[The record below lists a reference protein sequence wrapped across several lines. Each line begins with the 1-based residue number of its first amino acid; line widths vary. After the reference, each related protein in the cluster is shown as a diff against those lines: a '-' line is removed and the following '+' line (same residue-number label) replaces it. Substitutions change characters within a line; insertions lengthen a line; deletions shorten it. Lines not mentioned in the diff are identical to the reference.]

1 MVEVIVHEELEKFRS
16 KVDKFELIV
25 AFLCSFRQIPES
37 QWENIKVLRLVV
49 VKDNFVPDFGDKFW
63 AFGESLKKVSI
74 FFFSLVKSTL
84 NVRLL
89 IKWQTLELVNNCFD
103 ILDVPFIS

>member
-25 AFLCSFRQIPES
+25 AFLGSFRQIPES

-49 VKDNFVPDFGDKFW
+49 VKDNFVPDFGDKF
-63 AFGESLKKVSI
+63 
-74 FFFSLVKSTL
+74 
-84 NVRLL
+84 
-89 IKWQTLELVNNCFD
+89 
-103 ILDVPFIS
+103 

>member
-25 AFLCSFRQIPES
+25 TFLGSFRQIPES

-49 VKDNFVPDFGDKFW
+49 VKDNFVPDFGDKF
-63 AFGESLKKVSI
+63 
-74 FFFSLVKSTL
+74 
-84 NVRLL
+84 
-89 IKWQTLELVNNCFD
+89 
-103 ILDVPFIS
+103 